1 MAIVQSVLWLMAA
14 CIGLAVAARFLR
26 LPYAVVLVLAG
37 MALAFA
43 PGVPRL
49 ALDPE
54 LALAFF
60 LPPLLM
66 ASAYRTDWHAFR
78 RNLRPILVL
87 AVGFVAF
94 SAFAMAAVARWLLP
108 ELPWAAAI
116 ALGAILAPPDAVAAA
131 AVLQRLHLPRRLVT
145 VLEGESLMND
155 ATALV
160 IYRLAVVAAASSAAL
175 APLPA
180 LGSFAVLGLGGLLV
194 GLGVARASLWLLR
207 RLDDTLLE
215 TALSFLVAY
224 GAFLLAEALHV
235 SGVMAVV
242 TAGIVVGR
250 AAHRT
255 FSARTRLEARAVWDF
270 VEFVLTSLV
279 FILIG
284 LQLNAILSDLDGR
297 GAWELAG
304 LALAVSLALIALR
317 FLWVFPATY
326 LPRLLVPALRRRDPA
341 PPWQQPFVVAWAGM
355 RGVVS
360 LAAAIALPLDFP
372 ERDLIVFL
380 AFCAILAT
388 LVVQGTTL
396 EWVIRRLGLAQAPPP
411 DGIAPEEAA
420 ARHAA
425 AEAMLR
431 AVERR
436 AADVL
441 YGPMAADMLPEFRD
455 RASHLGRVAR
465 GGGAAAAER
474 AARRALRLEAL
485 EAARAVLGA
494 RQAEGQLPEET
505 VTKLM
510 QELDLEEGRLKRA
523 LG

>member
-1 MAIVQSVLWLMAA
+1 MEIVQSVLWLMAA
-14 CIGLAVAARFLR
+14 CIVLAVAARALR

-37 MALAFA
+37 IALAFA
-43 PGVPRL
+43 PGVPRV

-54 LALAFF
+54 IALAFF

-66 ASAYRTDWHAFR
+66 ASAWRTDWLAFR
-78 RNLRPILVL
+78 RNLRPILLL
-87 AVGFVAF
+87 AVGFVLF
-94 SAFAMAAVARWLLP
+94 SSFAMGWFVRLLVP
-108 ELPWAAAI
+108 DMPWAAAI
-116 ALGAILAPPDAVAAA
+116 ALGAILAPPDAVSAA
-131 AVLQRLHLPRRLVT
+131 AVLQRLNLPRRIVT

-160 IYRLAVVAAASSAAL
+160 LYRLAVVAAVAGFGSPLAA
-175 APLPA
+175 A
-180 LGSFAVLGLGGLLV
+180 GSFVLLGAGGLAVGWGLAWAVLWV
-194 GLGVARASLWLLR
+194 MR

-215 TALSFLVAY
+215 TALSFLAAY
-224 GAFLLAEALHV
+224 GAFLLAEALHL
-235 SGVMAVV
+235 SGVMATV
-242 TAGIVVGR
+242 TCGIVMGR
-250 AAHRT
+250 RAHEAL
-255 FSARTRLEARAVWDF
+255 SARTRLEARAVWEF
-270 VEFVLTSLV
+270 AEFVLTSLV

-284 LQLNAILSDLDGR
+284 LQLNAIMAGLEGR

-304 LALAVSLALIALR
+304 LAGAVSLAVILAR

-326 LPRLLVPALRRRDPA
+326 GARLIPAVRRDDPA
-341 PPWQQPFVVAWAGM
+341 PPWRHTFVIAWAGM

-360 LAAAIALPLDFP
+360 LAAALALPLGFP

-396 EWVIRRLGLAQAPPP
+396 EWVVKRLGVQGAAHA
-411 DGIAPEEAA
+411 DGIAPEEAL

-425 AEAMLR
+425 ARASLAAMEA
-431 AVERR
+431 R

-441 YGPMAADMLPEFRD
+441 YGPMAQDMLGEFRD
-455 RASHLGRVAR
+455 RAAHRGRVAA
-465 GGGAAAAER
+465 GGGAARAER

-485 EAARAVLGA
+485 EAARRVVMA
-494 RQAEGQLPEET
+494 RHATGLLDEEGMA
-505 VTKLM
+505 KLT
-510 QELDLEEGRLKRA
+510 QELDLEEGRLKRV

>member
-14 CIGLAVAARFLR
+14 CVALAVLARFLR

-37 MALAFA
+37 IGLAFA
-43 PGVPRL
+43 PGVPRV
-49 ALDPE
+49 ALSPE

-78 RNLRPILVL
+78 RNIRAILLL
-87 AVGFVAF
+87 AVGFVIF
-94 SAFAMAAVARWLLP
+94 SSFAMGLLARWLLP

-116 ALGAILAPPDAVAAA
+116 ALGAILAPPDAVSAG
-131 AVLQRLHLPRRLVT
+131 AVLGRLNLPRRIVT

-160 IYRLAVVAAASSAAL
+160 LYRMAVVAAVAGFGSPAAAAGTFLLL
-175 APLPA
+175 AV
-180 LGSFAVLGLGGLLV
+180 GGIAVGWATAWV
-194 GLGVARASLWLLR
+194 MLWAAR

-215 TALSFLVAY
+215 TALSFIAAY
-224 GAFLLAEALHV
+224 GAFLLAEELHL
-235 SGVMAVV
+235 SGVMATV
-242 TAGIVVGR
+242 TCGIVVGR
-250 AAHRT
+250 QAHTR
-255 FSARTRLEARAVWDF
+255 FSARTRLEARVVWDF

-284 LQLNAILSDLDGR
+284 LQLNAILGELEGR
-297 GAWELAG
+297 SAWELAW
-304 LALAVSLALIALR
+304 LALLVSLALILVR

-326 LPRLLVPALRRRDPA
+326 LARLVPHIRRHDPS
-341 PPWQQPFVVAWAGM
+341 PPWQQVFVIAWAGM

-360 LAAAIALPLDFP
+360 LAAALALPEGFP

-396 EWVIRRLGLAQAPPP
+396 EWVARRLGLVVPGHP
-411 DGIAPEEAA
+411 DGVSPEEAA

-425 AEAMLR
+425 AQAMLEAM
-431 AVERR
+431 ERR
-436 AADVL
+436 AADLL
-441 YGPMAADMLPEFRD
+441 YGPMAQDMLAEFRD
-455 RASHLGRVAR
+455 RAGHLHRVAR
-465 GGGAAAAER
+465 GGGAARAER

-485 EAARAVLGA
+485 EAARRVVLVRHAAG
-494 RQAEGQLPEET
+494 ELEEEVLVKLGQEF
-505 VTKLM
+505 
-510 QELDLEEGRLKRA
+510 DLEESRLKRA